1 MILIS
6 IPPLLLSVL
15 GSVQDQQSACG
26 EAGKVKVCFSNG
38 LSAKVAASLWIT
50 LFPDLSGMEHSSQ
63 LSLHQCMRPE
73 ISLGET
79 SWLKIHAK
87 IREEGQD

>member
-6 IPPLLLSVL
+6 IPPLLLSAL

-38 LSAKVAASLWIT
+38 LSAKWLLVCGLHCSLTFLGWNI
-50 LFPDLSGMEHSSQ
+50 LHSC
-63 LSLHQCMRPE
+63 HY
-73 ISLGET
+73 IS
-79 SWLKIHAK
+79 A
-87 IREEGQD
+87 